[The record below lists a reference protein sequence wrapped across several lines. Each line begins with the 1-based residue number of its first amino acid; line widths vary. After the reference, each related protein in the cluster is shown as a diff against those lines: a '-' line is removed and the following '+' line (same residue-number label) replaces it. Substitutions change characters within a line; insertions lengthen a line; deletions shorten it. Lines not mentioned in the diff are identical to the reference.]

1 MHMNKLHLVKKI
13 FFMKEIFFSFTKN
26 LFFSSRKTL
35 WIYLMSYYFCNK
47 SFIIDIQLGYIQTSK
62 NIEILKVMLRW
73 SKSLWLLQH
82 VAFLVFYCSTT
93 FCNINFFKYLMLGIF
108 YLWLYSS
115 FLLIKPSATQYK
127 FSISFRWGN
136 CTLSFFSCSR
146 PVNM

>member
-1 MHMNKLHLVKKI
+1 
-13 FFMKEIFFSFTKN
+13 MKEIFFSFTKK

-35 WIYLMSYYFCNK
+35 WIYLMSYYFRNK
-47 SFIIDIQLGYIQTSK
+47 TFIIDIQLGYIQTSK

-82 VAFLVFYCSTT
+82 VAFVFYCSTT
-93 FCNINFFKYLMLGIF
+93 FCNINFFKYLLLGIF

-136 CTLSFFSCSR
+136 CTLSFFHVQD
-146 PVNM
+146 P